1 MARPLAF
8 SFVIWSGIDTAGLLY
23 IMGFS
28 ASEITRENPVKSENL
43 PGCAV
48 HVGSVAGIIGY
59 NVSNRAFF
67 CQALF

>member
-8 SFVIWSGIDTAGLLY
+8 SFVIWSGIDTAGSLY

-28 ASEITRENPVKSENL
+28 ASEITRENPVKSKNL

-67 CQALF
+67 CHALF